1 MNIDKIIE
9 LFNQKGEVHFKL
21 YSLEYT
27 IKKEN
32 DVILVYPD
40 LYATRKQSF
49 KTIEDALN
57 YFTVYNESLIENE
70 NRIIN
75 II

>member
-1 MNIDKIIE
+1 MNIEKIKA

-27 IKKEN
+27 IIKEN
-32 DVILVYPD
+32 DEILVYAD
-40 LYATRKQSF
+40 LYATRKQNY

-57 YFTVYNESLIENE
+57 YFTVYNESLKENE

>member
-1 MNIDKIIE
+1 MNIEKIKT

-32 DVILVYPD
+32 DEILVFAD
-40 LYATRKQSF
+40 LYATRKQRYNSLDEALSDF
-49 KTIEDALN
+49 TI
-57 YFTVYNESLIENE
+57 YNESLIENE
-70 NRIIN
+70 TRIMN
-75 II
+75 IE

>member
-1 MNIDKIIE
+1 MNIEKIKT

-32 DVILVYPD
+32 DEILVFAD
-40 LYATRKQSF
+40 LYATRKQRYNSLD
-49 KTIEDALN
+49 EALS
-57 YFTVYNESLIENE
+57 YFTIYNESLIENE
-70 NRIIN
+70 TRIMN
-75 II
+75 IE

>member
-1 MNIDKIIE
+1 MNIEKIKA

-32 DVILVYPD
+32 DEILVFAD
-40 LYATRKQSF
+40 LYATRKQRYNSLD
-49 KTIEDALN
+49 EALS
-57 YFTVYNESLIENE
+57 YFTIYNESLIENE
-70 NRIIN
+70 TRIMN
-75 II
+75 IE

>member
-1 MNIDKIIE
+1 MNIDKIKE

-32 DVILVYPD
+32 DEILVYAD
-40 LYATRKQSF
+40 LYATRKQR
-49 KTIEDALN
+49 
-57 YFTVYNESLIENE
+57 YNS
-70 NRIIN
+70 
-75 II
+75 

>member
-1 MNIDKIIE
+1 MNIEKIKT

-32 DVILVYPD
+32 DEILVFAD
-40 LYATRKQSF
+40 LYATRKQRYNSLDE
-49 KTIEDALN
+49 TLS
-57 YFTVYNESLIENE
+57 YFTIYNESLIENE
-70 NRIIN
+70 TRIMN
-75 II
+75 IE